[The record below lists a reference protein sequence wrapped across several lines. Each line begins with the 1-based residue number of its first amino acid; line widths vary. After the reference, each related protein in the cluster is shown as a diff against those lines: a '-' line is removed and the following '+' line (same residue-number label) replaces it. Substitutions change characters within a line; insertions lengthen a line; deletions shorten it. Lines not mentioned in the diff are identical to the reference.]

1 MSNLEGKIAI
11 VTGAGTGIG
20 RAAALL
26 LAARGATVVVN
37 GRRKEPLDDVRT
49 IARERRIGKIVPVA
63 ADVGTEEGAETI
75 VAAARAEG
83 GLDCLVN
90 NAGVGWA
97 QARVAQGSMAPLAD
111 TPTAQWRDVMRIN
124 LDSVYFMCK
133 RAIPEFRKRGGGN
146 IVNVSSIGGMQG
158 MMDAHTY
165 SAAKAGMINLT
176 RSLAKTYGP
185 ENIRANVVSPGIT
198 DTDMVDPVLGTA
210 LNPFANAATRYTAC
224 PLGRAGTPEEIAEG
238 IVFLATVG
246 TYCNG
251 TVLVIDGGTSA

>member
-1 MSNLEGKIAI
+1 VSNLDGKIAV

-26 LAARGATVVVN
+26 LARQGATVVVN
-37 GRRKEPLDDVRT
+37 GRRKEPLEET
-49 IARERRIGKIVPVA
+49 CALARERRTGKVVPMA
-63 ADVGTEEGAETI
+63 ADVSTEEGAEAI
-75 VAAARAEG
+75 IAAARAEG

-90 NAGVGWA
+90 NAGVGWSH
-97 QARVAQGSMAPLAD
+97 ARVSEGSMAPLVD
-111 TPTAQWRDVMRIN
+111 TPTARWHEVMRIN

-146 IVNVSSIGGMQG
+146 IVNVSSIGGLQG

-185 ENIRANVVSPGIT
+185 ENIRSNVVAPGIT

-210 LNPFANAATRYTAC
+210 LNPFENPATRYATC
-224 PLGRAGTPEEIAEG
+224 PLGRPGTPEEIAHG